1 MRNTT
6 RIPNFP
12 IKLKSTLPSIATARR
27 EQSHCTSIRRA
38 RSFKARRCVRF
49 PYRTLQEIIDMTIDD
64 LDLLYHWAALHGV
77 RIDMALDELDLLYK
91 RWRLS
96 EYTREFNEREGLD
109 TPEKRLEALGA
120 RMKAAKAAEAAR
132 VAAERE
138 AA

>member
-1 MRNTT
+1 
-6 RIPNFP
+6 
-12 IKLKSTLPSIATARR
+12 
-27 EQSHCTSIRRA
+27 
-38 RSFKARRCVRF
+38 
-49 PYRTLQEIIDMTIDD
+49 MTIDD